1 MKIETYKLPA
11 YWASYLIN
19 GDASGYTDDEI
30 AEIDRFCAGKGRC
43 EGCSDET
50 EEFSWRN
57 DANKLGGMVTEFY
70 FERVEGNHD

>member
-1 MKIETYKLPA
+1 MKIETYTLPA

-19 GDASGYTDDEI
+19 GDASGYSDEEI
-30 AEIDRFCAGKGRC
+30 AEIDDFRAGKGRC

-70 FERVEGNHD
+70 FQESNHD